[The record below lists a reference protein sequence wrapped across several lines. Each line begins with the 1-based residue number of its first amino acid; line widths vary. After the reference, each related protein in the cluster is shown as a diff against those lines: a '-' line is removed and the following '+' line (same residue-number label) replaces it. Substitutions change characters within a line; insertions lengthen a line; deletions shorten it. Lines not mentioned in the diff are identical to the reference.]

1 MSKTVFNR
9 EKVDFTKSTMFFGPD
24 QNTQR
29 YDVFKFPVFDKLN
42 QTMLGYFWRP
52 EEVSLQKD
60 RSDYANF
67 RPEQKHIFTANL
79 KYQTLLDSVQ
89 GRGPCLAFLPHV
101 SIPELE
107 GCIVTWDFFET
118 IHSRSYTHIMK
129 NVYADPTEVLDTI
142 LDDDKII
149 ERAISVTKNYDAFTE
164 AADNHIHHKKGTM
177 RDVKKKLFLAMMNV
191 NILEGL
197 RFYVSFA
204 CTFAFGELKL
214 MEGSAK
220 IISLIARDESQHL
233 ALSLHIL
240 KNWMRGE
247 DDKEFASIAKE
258 CEAEVYE
265 MWKTCVNEE
274 KAWAHHLMK
283 DGSIIGLNERL
294 LGSYVEFIAN
304 KRLKALG
311 YKPIF
316 GTPTS
321 QNPLPWTQH
330 WLSSSGLQVAPQET
344 EVESYIVGG
353 IKQDVNTD
361 SLKGFKL

>member
-1 MSKTVFNR
+1 MAKTVFNQD
-9 EKVDFTKSTMFFGPD
+9 KVDFTKQNMFFGAD

-29 YDVFKFPVFDKLN
+29 YDTFKFPEFDKLN

-60 RSDYANF
+60 RSDFANF

-89 GRGPCLAFLPHV
+89 GRGPSLAFLPYV
-101 SIPELE
+101 SLPELE

-129 NVYADPTEVLDTI
+129 NVYADPAEVFDTI
-142 LDDDKII
+142 LDDEKII
-149 ERAISVTKNYDAFTE
+149 ERAVSVTKNYDAFTQ
-164 AADNHIHHKKGTM
+164 AADGWFHRKEGSL

-204 CTFAFGELKL
+204 CTFSFAESKM

-220 IISLIARDESQHL
+220 IISLIARDEATHL
-233 ALSLHIL
+233 NLSTQIL
-240 KNWMRGE
+240 KNWIKNK
-247 DDKEFASIAKE
+247 DDAEMAEIAKE
-258 CEAEVYE
+258 CEDEVYE

-274 KAWAHHLMK
+274 KSWANYLFK
-283 DGSIIGLNERL
+283 DGAIIGLNEEL
-294 LGSYVEFIAN
+294 LHHYVEFIAN

-311 YKPIF
+311 YNTIYDRPIN
-316 GTPTS
+316 T
-321 QNPLPWTQH
+321 NPLPWTQH

-344 EVESYIVGG
+344 EVESYIIGG
-353 IKQDVNTD
+353 IKQDVDEN
-361 SLKGFKL
+361 SLKGFSL

>member
-1 MSKTVFNR
+1 MAKTVFNK

-29 YDVFKFPVFDKLN
+29 YDVFKFPEFDKLN

-60 RSDYANF
+60 RADFANF

-89 GRGPCLAFLPHV
+89 GRGPSLAFLPYV
-101 SIPELE
+101 SLPELE

-118 IHSRSYTHIMK
+118 IHSRSYTHIIK
-129 NVYADPTEVLDTI
+129 NVYSDPSEVFDTI
-142 LDDDKII
+142 LDDKEILK
-149 ERAISVTKNYDAFTE
+149 RAQSVTKNYDSFTL
-164 AADNHIHHKKGTM
+164 AADDWFHRKQGNM
-177 RDVKKKLFLAMMNV
+177 YDVKKKLFLAMMNV

-204 CTFAFGELKL
+204 CTFSFAESKN

-220 IISLIARDESQHL
+220 IVSLVARDEATHL
-233 ALSLHIL
+233 NLSTHVL
-240 KNWMRGE
+240 KNWIKGN
-247 DDKEFASIAKE
+247 DDPDMQKIARE
-258 CEAEVYE
+258 CEEEVYE
-265 MWKTCVNEE
+265 MWKTCVDEE
-274 KAWAHHLMK
+274 KAWANYLFK
-283 DGSIIGLNERL
+283 DGAIIGLNEEL
-294 LGSYVEFIAN
+294 LHHYVEFIAN

-311 YKPIF
+311 YKNIYDRPLNN
-316 GTPTS
+316 
-321 QNPLPWTQH
+321 NPLPWTQH

-344 EVESYIVGG
+344 EVESYIIGG
-353 IKQDVNTD
+353 IKQDVD
-361 SLKGFKL
+361 KDVLKGFKL